1 VETQDRIEENR
12 VQAATRTENE
22 KLRPAPV
29 AAQPDLAGG
38 GLLCELETIL
48 TARGRRKT
56 EQKIN
61 RYTVRAN
68 LSTSPARSTLAPIRS
83 PARCSDP
90 KRETA
95 KKIGNRAE
103 IRKTVVLE
111 TEDEF
116 RSGNSTAQP
125 QSKMEMNLMK
135 ILP

>member
-95 KKIGNRAE
+95 KKIGKRAE
-103 IRKTVVLE
+103 IRKTVVLRQKMSF
-111 TEDEF
+111 DL
-116 RSGNSTAQP
+116 GTAQLNH
-125 QSKMEMNLMK
+125 KAK
-135 ILP
+135 WR